1 MNYLPLTLV
10 LLGGFILSMLM
21 SYMQHLYYQRTLNE
35 MARSYKSSKYVLAS
49 GIHKGKFRGAIAILV
64 VERNDP
70 TNVRDVRVMKG
81 ATILARFKRL
91 TALTGPLDETVLDKQ
106 GKATRRA
113 FSDALERAK
122 RVAADS
128 VADPETA

>member
-35 MARSYKSSKYVLAS
+35 IARSYKSSQYVLAS

-64 VERNDP
+64 VERNEP

-81 ATILARFKRL
+81 ATILARFKRV
-91 TALTGPLDETVLDKQ
+91 TALTGPLDEAVLDKQ

-122 RVAADS
+122 RVAAEG
-128 VADPETA
+128 VTDPDIA